1 MGRIPIHHDM
11 DRLAESGKEMGQWET
26 CCVVVGSYGDYI
38 ANGNI
43 LMLVEGRERGTVG
56 SQLMTKNGPKTD
68 NKRTHIWI
76 GLR

>member
-43 LMLVEGRERGTVG
+43 LMLVEGRE
-56 SQLMTKNGPKTD
+56 
-68 NKRTHIWI
+68 
-76 GLR
+76 